1 MERWSRFLERIFA
14 LVSSPGFAELGPA
27 EQDRLYEQVARATR
41 AERLL
46 AKSRP
51 PHLFY
56 RGAVRRRTDDSK
68 NRPSGGPL

>member
-1 MERWSRFLERIFA
+1 M
-14 LVSSPGFAELGPA
+14 SSPGFAELGPA
-27 EQDRLYEQVARATR
+27 EQDRLYDQVARATR

-46 AKSRP
+46 AKSWP

-56 RGAVRRRTDDSK
+56 KATIRRRTGDSK

>member
-1 MERWSRFLERIFA
+1 VNHWPQFLRRIFA
-14 LVSSPGFAELGPA
+14 LVSAPGFADLEPA

-46 AKSRP
+46 AKSLP

-56 RGAVRRRTDDSK
+56 RRMARRQTGDPK

>member
-1 MERWSRFLERIFA
+1 MKRWSRFLERVFA
-14 LVSSPGFAELGPA
+14 LVASPGFAELGPA

-46 AKSRP
+46 AKSWP

-56 RGAVRRRTDDSK
+56 RETVRRRTGIPK

>member
-1 MERWSRFLERIFA
+1 M
-14 LVSSPGFAELGPA
+14 SSPGFAELGPA

-46 AKSRP
+46 AKSWP

-56 RGAVRRRTDDSK
+56 TRAVPRRTGDPK

>member
-1 MERWSRFLERIFA
+1 MKRWSRFLERVLA
-14 LVSSPGFAELGPA
+14 LAASPGFAELGPA
-27 EQDRLYEQVARATR
+27 EQDRLFEQVARATR

-46 AKSRP
+46 ATSWP

-56 RGAVRRRTDDSK
+56 TRAVRRRTGDFK